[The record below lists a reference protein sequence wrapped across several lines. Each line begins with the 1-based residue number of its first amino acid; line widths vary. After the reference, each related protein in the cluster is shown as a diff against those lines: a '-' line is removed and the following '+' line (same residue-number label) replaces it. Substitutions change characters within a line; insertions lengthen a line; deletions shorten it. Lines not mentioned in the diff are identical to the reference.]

1 MISIYHKSNCSTSL
15 AALKILKDSGKKHK
29 IILYL
34 ENPLNLEQLQ
44 ELQGLLQVPAETMV
58 RKKEPVFKEKYAHK
72 KLKESD
78 YLKMLAKHP
87 ILLERPILVRG
98 KKAIIARPAEITAN
112 FIK

>member
-44 ELQGLLQVPAETMV
+44 ELQGLLQVPAETIV
-58 RKKEPVFKEKYAHK
+58 HKKEPIYKKKYTHK
-72 KLKESD
+72 KLK
-78 YLKMLAKHP
+78 KNN
-87 ILLERPILVRG
+87 LLSMI
-98 KKAIIARPAEITAN
+98 
-112 FIK
+112 